1 MRYEILGPLRVRD
14 GEHGSAI
21 GARKV
26 EMLLAIMLSR
36 ANQVITID
44 QLINEIWGEQA
55 PRRAV
60 AGVHVYVSQ
69 LRKFLDR
76 QGYPNP
82 LVTRSPGYI
91 LRVEPGELDSDVFQG
106 LVKAGRANMQEGR
119 VANAAVLLERALGLW
134 RGQVFSDLWRTPILS
149 GFATWLTEL
158 RLGSIEMMVDAQ
170 LELGRHRDSVG
181 LLYSLTTEF
190 PLRETFYRQLMLAL
204 YRSERQADAL
214 SVFQSA
220 RRILDDELGLE
231 PCQALQDLQRAIL
244 LGDNSLHPI
253 AAMLPTGLASRF
265 GHAGLVPL
273 GIGDDAGQVTRDRRD
288 RRLVPQQGGRETVTE
303 PLLEPPPDDQRHHR
317 VKALFDQRPAR
328 IQVAGR

>member
-26 EMLLAIMLSR
+26 EMLLAIMLTR

-44 QLINEIWGEQA
+44 QLINEIWGEHA

-82 LVTRSPGYI
+82 LETRSPGYT

-106 LVKAGRANMQEGR
+106 LVKAGRAHMEEGR
-119 VANAAVLLERALGLW
+119 IANAAIVFERALAMW
-134 RGQVFSDLWRTPILS
+134 RGQVFSDLWRSPILS

-170 LELGRHRDSVG
+170 LELGRHREYVG
-181 LLYSLTTEF
+181 LLYSLTAEY

-204 YRSERQADAL
+204 YRAERQADAL
-214 SVFQSA
+214 SVFRSA
-220 RRILDDELGLE
+220 RRILDEELGLE

-244 LGDNSLHPI
+244 LGDNSLQPI
-253 AAMLPTGLASRF
+253 AVVLSRSSSHTVIDSAGSPCRLHRR
-265 GHAGLVPL
+265 GHGRP
-273 GIGDDAGQVTRDRRD
+273 RR
-288 RRLVPQQGGRETVTE
+288 
-303 PLLEPPPDDQRHHR
+303 
-317 VKALFDQRPAR
+317 
-328 IQVAGR
+328 